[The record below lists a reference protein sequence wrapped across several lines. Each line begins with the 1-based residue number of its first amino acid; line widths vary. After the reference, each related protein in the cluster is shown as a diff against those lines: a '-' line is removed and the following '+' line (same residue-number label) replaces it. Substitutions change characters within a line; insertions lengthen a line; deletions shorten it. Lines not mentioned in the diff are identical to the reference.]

1 MIQYLLCFDVSCL
14 ACFEKFWENG
24 IASHWE
30 TCHKMSTWEFK
41 SSNASAIAAPYV
53 YDTCLKLEWAS
64 QLLFA
69 SSSPVF
75 TGSKHT
81 HILYLYI
88 YVWLRSLYIPWNPF
102 SSSSAN
108 PFLEFYWCSN
118 PHPSHQP
125 INSFNR
131 ALIAFTAT
139 PVSSAITPTPLHHS
153 WLRAGGLGLPSWPNI
168 GFTNKKEQNRKYRED
183 MERFVSE
190 SASRKGLNHR
200 APSFS
205 VIKLKCPETLKLG
218 LIQQRMKV
226 DVKLQNIVGNIL
238 SDLVKPCE
246 APFDIS
252 MANWNKKR

>member
-1 MIQYLLCFDVSCL
+1 MIPISSQHRLPKSSRGVTGRTKTPRCLNGDYFNGINWHRCRCPQVSLWFCMIQYLYLCFDVSCL
-14 ACFEKFWENG
+14 ACFEKLWETG

-30 TCHKMSTWEFK
+30 TCQKMSTWEFK

-64 QLLFA
+64 ELLFA

-75 TGSKHT
+75 TGFQHT
-81 HILYLYI
+81 HILYLSIYYIYI
-88 YVWLRSLYIPWNPF
+88 YVLLRSLYIPSNPF

-153 WLRAGGLGLPSWPNI
+153 WLRAGGLGLPSWSNI
-168 GFTNKKEQNRKYRED
+168 GLTNKKGTK
-183 MERFVSE
+183 
-190 SASRKGLNHR
+190 
-200 APSFS
+200 
-205 VIKLKCPETLKLG
+205 
-218 LIQQRMKV
+218 
-226 DVKLQNIVGNIL
+226 
-238 SDLVKPCE
+238 
-246 APFDIS
+246 
-252 MANWNKKR
+252 